1 MLTGGAYLHVGRGL
15 LAPAPEAVRGTM
27 CLFGSTSPSYL
38 ILQSLDLCAAAL
50 AGDWPARLAA
60 CIGEVEALKRDL
72 DALCPGLVRPSE
84 PLKVVLDGGALG
96 CTGQALADLL
106 RACKVECEYAD
117 RQYVVLMFAPDNLPR
132 DYGRV
137 RQAAAEALRRRAPR
151 AALPALPAGIWA
163 RLAAEAAPRR
173 TIRQAV
179 FARQELVAAGQ
190 ALGRVCALPTV
201 ACPPAIPIAVSGEAI
216 GPAAVELFRLYGV
229 EQVAVLTE

>member
-1 MLTGGAYLHVGRGL
+1 M
-15 LAPAPEAVRGTM
+15 
-27 CLFGSTSPSYL
+27 
-38 ILQSLDLCAAAL
+38 
-50 AGDWPARLAA
+50 
-60 CIGEVEALKRDL
+60 
-72 DALCPGLVRPSE
+72 
-84 PLKVVLDGGALG
+84 
-96 CTGQALADLL
+96 
-106 RACKVECEYAD
+106 ECEYAG

-137 RQAAAEALRRRAPR
+137 RQAAAEALRRRDPG

-229 EQVAVLTE
+229 EQVAVTTE

>member
-1 MLTGGAYLHVGRGL
+1 M
-15 LAPAPEAVRGTM
+15 
-27 CLFGSTSPSYL
+27 
-38 ILQSLDLCAAAL
+38 
-50 AGDWPARLAA
+50 
-60 CIGEVEALKRDL
+60 
-72 DALCPGLVRPSE
+72 
-84 PLKVVLDGGALG
+84 
-96 CTGQALADLL
+96 
-106 RACKVECEYAD
+106 ECEYAG